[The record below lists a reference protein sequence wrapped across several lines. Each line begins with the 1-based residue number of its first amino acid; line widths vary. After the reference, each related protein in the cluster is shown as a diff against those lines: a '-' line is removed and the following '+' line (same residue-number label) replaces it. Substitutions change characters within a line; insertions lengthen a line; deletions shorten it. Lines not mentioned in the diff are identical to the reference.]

1 MLKLGY
7 ANLYVTRMGKCILIE
22 KPNGEKYVISPESP
36 EAFLEYSKATLSL
49 EGNIICG
56 SADKI
61 VFTYQSFCPT
71 TNSQ

>member
-1 MLKLGY
+1 MLKLNH
-7 ANLYVTRMGKCILIE
+7 ANLYVIRIGKCILIE
-22 KPNGEKYVISPESP
+22 KLNGGKYVISPENP
-36 EAFLEYSKATLSL
+36 EAFLEYSKAILSL
-49 EGNIICG
+49 EGNTICG